1 MLKYKRFSVRLNPSK
16 MTLRSI
22 FSGFC
27 TALVLLPSLAA
38 AQRPDPRFDE
48 NEGGSSASS
57 PHHRERIFHPLILDR
72 GIRIEDHPNDLWQHG
87 PYAPEMTVD
96 CHPDNFN
103 APCARILWDMERPA
117 EPGERY
123 IARVPGL
130 VRLYGPKKDV
140 WWAPFIHCLAYDP
153 ERGAQELSPPGV
165 ICQSVPD
172 SYIQQMSWTVGGQ
185 IEGLDATPGL
195 YEGSIPLLIRNG
207 DMEWEMMIPVTYELF
222 PKIWDPCPTVA
233 FNSASISFFGL
244 PEKTGGTVTIHADR
258 ANGRLELKEGYDTPE
273 IHRTAQGRLASFN
286 LTGYTSGT
294 NVDIQISKTKVN
306 GQEFTSQIGHYNS
319 SGVWEVIRSSNRGYA
334 IDEDDIYWD
343 RDGQALMILGGGL
356 TVPSGWAAG
365 TYTGDINV
373 NISCVP

>member
-1 MLKYKRFSVRLNPSK
+1 MLTFQHILHG
-16 MTLRSI
+16 L
-22 FSGFC
+22 C
-27 TALVLLPSLAA
+27 AVLLLLPAPAA
-38 AQRPDPRFDE
+38 VQLPQHRDPRLDE
-48 NEGGSSASS
+48 NAGGTSPYS
-57 PHHRERIFHPLILDR
+57 PHQRERIFNPLILDR
-72 GIRIEDHPNDLWQHG
+72 EVRIEDHPNDLWQHG

-172 SYIQQMSWTVGGQ
+172 SYIQRLSWTVGGQ
-185 IEGLDATPGL
+185 IEGLDATPGF
-195 YEGSIPLLIRNG
+195 YEGSIPLMISSG
-207 DMEWEMMIPVTYELF
+207 DREWEMMIPVTYELF
-222 PKIWDPCPTVA
+222 SKVWDPCPTVA

-244 PEKTGGTVTIHADR
+244 PEKTGGDVTIHADR
-258 ANGRLELKEGYDTPE
+258 ANGRLELGEGYDTPE
-273 IHRTAQGRLASFN
+273 IQSTAQGRLASFN

-294 NVDIQISKTKVN
+294 NVDIQISGVKV
-306 GQEFTSQIGHYNS
+306 GPEVDDVTFTSQIGHYNS
-319 SGVWEVIRSSNRGYA
+319 SGVWEVIQSSNRGYA

-343 RDGQALMILGGGL
+343 RRGQALMILGGGL
-356 TVPSGWAAG
+356 TVPSDWAAG
-365 TYTGDINV
+365 TYTGDMNV